1 MEKSS
6 KSINETAAL
15 EALLFAAGDPIS
27 KERIAELMDTGVVEV
42 SNLLRQL
49 DKDLKDRG
57 IILRET
63 AAGWQLSTRP
73 EYFSVVDKL
82 SSTVNQKIS
91 TAMMETLSIIAFMQP
106 VTRAEIEEI
115 RGVNID
121 RAIAKLTELEL
132 IEEVGRKPVLGRPIL
147 YGTTENFLQAFGI
160 KSLKDLPKISN

>member
-6 KSINETAAL
+6 KSTNETAAL

-27 KERIAELMDTGVVEV
+27 KEKIAELMDTGIVEV

-57 IILRET
+57 IVLRET

-73 EYFSVVDKL
+73 EYFPVVDKL
-82 SSTVNQKIS
+82 SSVVNQKIS

-106 VTRAEIEEI
+106 VTRVEIEEI

>member
-1 MEKSS
+1 
-6 KSINETAAL
+6 
-15 EALLFAAGDPIS
+15 
-27 KERIAELMDTGVVEV
+27 
-42 SNLLRQL
+42 
-49 DKDLKDRG
+49 
-57 IILRET
+57 
-63 AAGWQLSTRP
+63 
-73 EYFSVVDKL
+73 
-82 SSTVNQKIS
+82 
-91 TAMMETLSIIAFMQP
+91 MQP

>member
-6 KSINETAAL
+6 KNINETAAL

-49 DKDLKDRG
+49 DKDLKNRG

-63 AAGWQLSTRP
+63 AAGWQLSTRS
-73 EYFSVVDKL
+73 EYFPIVDKL
-82 SSTVNQKIS
+82 SSIVNQKIS

-147 YGTTENFLQAFGI
+147 YGTTENFLQTFGI

>member
-27 KERIAELMDTGVVEV
+27 KERIAELMETGVVEV